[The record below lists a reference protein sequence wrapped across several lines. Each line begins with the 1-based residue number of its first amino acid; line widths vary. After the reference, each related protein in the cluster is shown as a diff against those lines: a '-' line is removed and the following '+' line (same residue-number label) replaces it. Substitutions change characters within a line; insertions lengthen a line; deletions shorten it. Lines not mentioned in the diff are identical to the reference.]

1 MKSADH
7 NEGAHVHSN
16 TESRSR
22 QQKNLRRILL
32 LTGVFMVVEVIAGLF
47 TGSLALLADA
57 GHMLTDVA
65 ALSLSAFAMWMAGK
79 PSTPENTYGYHRAE
93 ILAAVV
99 NAVVLLF
106 LAIWILYEAY
116 DRFRE
121 PTQVLGLP
129 MLLVG
134 LVGLAVNLA
143 SMKLLDGHVDESL
156 NVRSAYL
163 EVVSDAISSIGV
175 ILGGAIVWMTGWVP
189 IDPLLSVGISLFIV
203 WRTWELLSQA
213 VHVLMEG
220 VPAGV
225 DAREVGRA
233 MADVPGVKGIHDL
246 HIWTITSGLDALSSH
261 VVVPVGEDRDAVLQ
275 HLQQLLAEQ
284 FGIEHV
290 TLQIVEQGSDR
301 IRIDSQSSRNV
312 IE

>member
-1 MKSADH
+1 M
-7 NEGAHVHSN
+7 HSN
-16 TESRSR
+16 SESRSV
-22 QQKNLRRILL
+22 QQKNLRRVLL

-99 NAVVLLF
+99 NAVVLLL
-106 LAIWILYEAY
+106 LATWILYEAY
-116 DRFRE
+116 DRFGA
-121 PTQVLGLP
+121 PIQVLGIP

-134 LVGLAVNLA
+134 LIGLVVNLA
-143 SMKLLDGHVDESL
+143 SLKLLDGHADESV

-163 EVVSDAISSIGV
+163 EVMSDAISSLGV
-175 ILGGAIVWMTGWVP
+175 ILGGAIIWTTGWVL
-189 IDPLLSVGISLFIV
+189 IDPLLSVGISAFVI
-203 WRTWELLSQA
+203 WRTWALLSQA
-213 VHVLMEG
+213 VHILMEG
-220 VPAGV
+220 APTRV
-225 DAREVGRA
+225 DAREVGSA
-233 MADVPGVKGIHDL
+233 MTGVPGVKGVHDL
-246 HIWTITSGLDALSSH
+246 HIWTITTGMDALSSH
-261 VVVPVGEDRDAVLQ
+261 VVVPVGEDRAAVLQ
-275 HLQQLLAEQ
+275 CLQQLLAER

-290 TLQIVEQGSDR
+290 TLQIVEEGSDR
-301 IRIDSQSSRNV
+301 IRIDSQPSRNV

>member
-1 MKSADH
+1 MH
-7 NEGAHVHSN
+7 NSS
-16 TESRSR
+16 ESRSL
-22 QQKNLRRILL
+22 QQKNLRRVLL

-99 NAVVLLF
+99 NAVVLLL
-106 LAIWILYEAY
+106 LATWILYEAY
-116 DRFRE
+116 DRFGA
-121 PTQVLGLP
+121 PIQVLGIP

-134 LVGLAVNLA
+134 LIGLVVNLA
-143 SMKLLDGHVDESL
+143 SLKLLDGHADESL
-156 NVRSAYL
+156 NLRSAYL
-163 EVVSDAISSIGV
+163 EVMSDAISSLGV
-175 ILGGAIVWMTGWVP
+175 IFGGAIIWTTGWVL
-189 IDPLLSVGISLFIV
+189 IDPLLSVGISLFIA
-203 WRTWELLSQA
+203 WRTWALLSQA

-220 VPAGV
+220 VPTGV

-233 MADVPGVKGIHDL
+233 MAGVSGVKGVHDL
-246 HIWTITSGLDALSSH
+246 HIWTITTGLDALSSH
-261 VVVPVGEDRDAVLQ
+261 VVVSVREDQDAVLQ
-275 HLQQLLAEQ
+275 RLQQLLAKQ

-290 TLQIVEQGSDR
+290 TLQIVEEGSDR

>member
-1 MKSADH
+1 M
-7 NEGAHVHSN
+7 HSN
-16 TESRSR
+16 LESRSV
-22 QQKNLRRILL
+22 QQKNLRRVLL

-65 ALSLSAFAMWMAGK
+65 ALSLSAFALWMAGK

-99 NAVVLLF
+99 NAVVLLL
-106 LAIWILYEAY
+106 LATWILYEAY
-116 DRFRE
+116 DRFGE
-121 PTQVLGLP
+121 PSQVLGLP

-143 SMKLLDGHVDESL
+143 SLKLLDGHADESV

-163 EVVSDAISSIGV
+163 EVMSDAISSLGV
-175 ILGGAIVWMTGWVP
+175 MLGGAIIWTTGWVL
-189 IDPLLSVGISLFIV
+189 IDPLLSVGISLFIA
-203 WRTWELLSQA
+203 WRTWALLSQA

-220 VPAGV
+220 VPTGV

-233 MADVPGVKGIHDL
+233 MAGVPGVKGVHDL
-246 HIWTITSGLDALSSH
+246 HIWTITTGLDALSSH
-261 VVVPVGEDRDAVLQ
+261 VVVSVREDQDAVLQ
-275 HLQQLLAEQ
+275 RLQQLLAEQ

>member
-1 MKSADH
+1 
-7 NEGAHVHSN
+7 VHSN
-16 TESRSR
+16 SESRSV
-22 QQKNLRRILL
+22 QQKNLRRVLL

-99 NAVVLLF
+99 NAVVLLL
-106 LAIWILYEAY
+106 LATWILYEAY
-116 DRFRE
+116 DRFGA
-121 PTQVLGLP
+121 PIQVLGIP

-134 LVGLAVNLA
+134 LIGLVVNLA
-143 SMKLLDGHVDESL
+143 SLKLLDGHADESV

-163 EVVSDAISSIGV
+163 EVMSDAISSLGV
-175 ILGGAIVWMTGWVP
+175 ILGGAIIWTTGWVL
-189 IDPLLSVGISLFIV
+189 IDPLLSVGISAFVI
-203 WRTWELLSQA
+203 WRTWALLSQA
-213 VHVLMEG
+213 VHILMEG
-220 VPAGV
+220 VPTGV
-225 DAREVGRA
+225 DAREIGRA
-233 MADVPGVKGIHDL
+233 MAGVPGVKGVHDL
-246 HIWTITSGLDALSSH
+246 HIWTITTGMDALSSH
-261 VVVPVGEDRDAVLQ
+261 VVVPVGEDRAAVLQ
-275 HLQQLLAEQ
+275 CLQQLLAER

-290 TLQIVEQGSDR
+290 TLQIVEEGSDR
-301 IRIDSQSSRNV
+301 IRIDSQPSRNV

>member
-1 MKSADH
+1 MD
-7 NEGAHVHSN
+7 SN
-16 TESRSR
+16 SESRSL
-22 QQKNLRRILL
+22 QQKNLRRVLL
-32 LTGVFMVVEVIAGLF
+32 LTGVFMVVEVIAGFF

-65 ALSLSAFAMWMAGK
+65 ALSLSAFAIWMAGK

-106 LAIWILYEAY
+106 LATWVLYEAY
-116 DRFRE
+116 NRFGE
-121 PTQVLGLP
+121 PTQVLGFP

-134 LVGLAVNLA
+134 LVGLAVNLT
-143 SMKLLDGHVDESL
+143 SMRLLDGHADDSL

-175 ILGGAIVWMTGWVP
+175 ILGGAILWMTGWVP

-203 WRTWELLSQA
+203 WRTWALLSQA

-220 VPAGV
+220 VPTGV

>member
-1 MKSADH
+1 M
-7 NEGAHVHSN
+7 HSN
-16 TESRSR
+16 SESRSV
-22 QQKNLRRILL
+22 QQKNLRRVLL

-99 NAVVLLF
+99 NAVVLLL
-106 LAIWILYEAY
+106 LATWILYEAY
-116 DRFRE
+116 DRFGE
-121 PTQVLGLP
+121 PSQVLGLP

-143 SMKLLDGHVDESL
+143 SLKLLDGHADESV

-163 EVVSDAISSIGV
+163 EVMSDAISSLGV
-175 ILGGAIVWMTGWVP
+175 MLGGAIIWTTGWVL
-189 IDPLLSVGISLFIV
+189 IDPLLSVGISAFVI
-203 WRTWELLSQA
+203 WRTWALLSQA
-213 VHVLMEG
+213 VHILMEG
-220 VPAGV
+220 APTRV
-225 DAREVGRA
+225 DAREVGSA
-233 MADVPGVKGIHDL
+233 MTGVPGVKGVHDL
-246 HIWTITSGLDALSSH
+246 HIWTITTGLDALSSH
-261 VVVPVGEDRDAVLQ
+261 VVVPVGEDRAAVLQ
-275 HLQQLLAEQ
+275 RLQQVLAEQ

-301 IRIDSQSSRNV
+301 IHIDSQPSRNV